1 MLKQLTDRIYYLE
14 GQEKTDRPFIYYI
27 RGDEKSLAVE
37 AGESANHIAYFYHE
51 LESAGLTKP
60 DYTVISHWHWDHTFG
75 IHAVQGTTI
84 ASAMTN
90 AKIREMK
97 DWEWSEEAINKRME
111 EGKEILY
118 CAFCMKQ
125 EYPYL
130 SDIILKEA
138 DLEINAELLLDL
150 GGVECRIM
158 PHDTPHSRDALIV
171 YVPDAKALAVADADY
186 EDYYDNDYRYD
197 QKILEDYISFVS
209 QFDFDYYLRGHEGI
223 MTRSEAMVFLRS
235 KVGSNE
241 QSITEPEN
249 FKKLLREAGME
260 I

>member
-1 MLKQLTDRIYYLE
+1 MLRRLTERIYYLE

-27 RGDEKSLAVE
+27 KGDKKSLAVE
-37 AGESANHIAYFYHE
+37 GGESANHVAYFYHE
-51 LESAGLTKP
+51 LEKAGLSKP

-75 IHAVQGTTI
+75 IHAVQGQTI

-90 AKIREMK
+90 GKIREMK
-97 DWEWSEEAINKRME
+97 AWEWSEEALNKRME
-111 EGKEILY
+111 EGTEIFY
-118 CAFCMKQ
+118 CAFCMRQ

-130 SDIILKEA
+130 SDVILQET
-138 DLEINAELLLDL
+138 DIEIEEELLLDL
-150 GGVECRIM
+150 GGVHCRII

-171 YVPDAKALAVADADY
+171 YIPEESTIAVADADY

-197 QKILEDYISFVS
+197 QEKLKSYIDFVS
-209 QFDFDYYLRGHEGI
+209 EFDFDYYLRGHEGI
-223 MTRSEAMVFLRS
+223 MRRDEAMDFLQS
-235 KVGSNE
+235 KVGSTE

-249 FKKLLREAGME
+249 FRKLLREAGVE